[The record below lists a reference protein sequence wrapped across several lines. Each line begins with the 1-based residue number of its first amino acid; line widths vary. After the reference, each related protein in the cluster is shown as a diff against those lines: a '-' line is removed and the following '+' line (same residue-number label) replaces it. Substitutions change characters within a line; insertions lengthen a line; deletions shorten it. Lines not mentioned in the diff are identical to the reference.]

1 MGWDF
6 PGTDLRQGAIRISDE
21 APSGHPSSASRP
33 FGTRGSRSE
42 RCKRAWFNVVYERG
56 RKGSDEGRPRRF
68 FGTSLAA
75 LFGLGNPKRV
85 YRTRFGRLSP
95 SSASKWR
102 SPFGLRYVNRL
113 EVPGQNVAI
122 EDYLFALPSIPEK
135 LPQQFSR
142 WVQRVEIPYAQ
153 LRGILALQ
161 SGSIHEEGQEDS
173 AFLLDL
179 DFSTS
184 PLEAMPL
191 AHAVE
196 WVERAHD
203 EVERAFEA
211 CITPTARQLLQEVNS
226 GE

>member
-6 PGTDLRQGAIRISDE
+6 PGTNLRQGAIRISEE

-102 SPFGLRYVNRL
+102 SPFG
-113 EVPGQNVAI
+113 VALCQPAGSPRP
-122 EDYLFALPSIPEK
+122 ERCDRGLSVRVALYT
-135 LPQQFSR
+135 R
-142 WVQRVEIPYAQ
+142 
-153 LRGILALQ
+153 
-161 SGSIHEEGQEDS
+161 
-173 AFLLDL
+173 
-179 DFSTS
+179 
-184 PLEAMPL
+184 EA
-191 AHAVE
+191 ATT
-196 WVERAHD
+196 
-203 EVERAFEA
+203 
-211 CITPTARQLLQEVNS
+211 I
-226 GE
+226 